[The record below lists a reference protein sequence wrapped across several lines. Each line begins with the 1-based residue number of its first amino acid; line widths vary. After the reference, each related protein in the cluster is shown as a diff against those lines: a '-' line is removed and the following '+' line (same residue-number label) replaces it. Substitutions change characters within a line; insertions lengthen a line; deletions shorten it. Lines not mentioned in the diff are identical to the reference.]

1 MINWDEYRRKGE
13 KPHPHLRRELERIF
27 TAVGYYEL
35 LILRKKWAVLRQL
48 DDLFYVHACGRHV
61 GRNFYASDY
70 SRCRC
75 GSYVPKKLVNAV
87 KLMEF

>member
-1 MINWDEYRRKGE
+1 MINWDDYRRIGE

-27 TAVGYYEL
+27 TVVGYYEI
-35 LILRKKWAVLRQL
+35 LILRKKWAVVRQR
-48 DDLFYVHACGRHV
+48 DDLFYVHACSRIN
-61 GRNFYASDY
+61 GRNFYIIH
-70 SRCRC
+70 SRCKC